1 MPPEHQSQNGMFYT
15 KIAPIIG
22 PGYLKMDAVA
32 NIVFA
37 EKCLMISQVYIRNDF
52 FFQLQVSLHLEESK
66 TEQTCKYQTC
76 GQLLEFCEKRI
87 RQIVK

>member
-22 PGYLKMDAVA
+22 LGYLKVVAVA

-37 EKCLMISQVYIRNDF
+37 EKCRMISQVSNMDDILSFTSIVAPRRE
-52 FFQLQVSLHLEESK
+52 LSK
-66 TEQTCKYQTC
+66 GANVRLVGSY
-76 GQLLEFCEKRI
+76 
-87 RQIVK
+87 

>member
-22 PGYLKMDAVA
+22 LGYLKVVAVA

-37 EKCLMISQVYIRNDF
+37 EKCRIISQVYIRDEM
-52 FFQLQVSLHLEESK
+52 LSITSVVAPRR
-66 TEQTCKYQTC
+66 EQN
-76 GQLLEFCEKRI
+76 
-87 RQIVK
+87 